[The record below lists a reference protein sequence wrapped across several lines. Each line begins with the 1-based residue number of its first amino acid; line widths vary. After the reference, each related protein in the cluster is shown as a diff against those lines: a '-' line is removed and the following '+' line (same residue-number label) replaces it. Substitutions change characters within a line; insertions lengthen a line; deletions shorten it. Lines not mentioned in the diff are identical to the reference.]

1 MKLVIS
7 EKPSVAAS
15 IANVIGASEKKDGYF
30 EGNGYIVSWCIGHLI
45 ELAQPQDYDESF
57 SKWNYDSL
65 PIIPEKWKYTIKS
78 DTAKQYKIL
87 KELMKRND
95 VETVV
100 CATDAGREGELIFRL
115 VYKQTG
121 CTKPF
126 ERLWISSME
135 DSAIRDGMNNLHPGS
150 EYDSLYRAA
159 LARQEAD
166 WLVGINGTRL
176 FTVLYGG
183 KLLKVGRVQ
192 TPTLAMIV
200 DREMEITV
208 FEKKQYY
215 MTHIQVDIPVNAGL
229 SERVDAV
236 SERIDSKAEAESL
249 SARCSGN
256 TAVVTS
262 VSRENKKT
270 APPKLYDL
278 TSLQRDA
285 NKLYGFTAKQTL
297 EYTQSLYEKKLV
309 TYPRTDSCYLTDDM
323 GGTAADLIKAVK
335 SIFSFVPGV
344 IEEPDIGRVLNSKK
358 VSDHHAIIPT
368 AEITKS
374 DLNSLDD
381 GEKKILY
388 MTAVRLL
395 EATSRPHLYTAEKI
409 IFECAGKD
417 FIAKGKSVIDAGWK
431 IYEDALRNVF
441 KASKD
446 TDSTKNADISD
457 DNTDSMDSQ
466 KLPHIDEGQVF
477 EKAGSDV
484 TEHFTKPPQRYTEA
498 TLLSAMEKAG
508 ASEMESDVERKGLG
522 TPATRA
528 DIIEKLVKDGFIRR
542 EKKNL
547 VPTEDGMK
555 LITVLPNKVKS
566 PKLTADWEN
575 ALSLVAKGELGMDGF
590 MSGIEDMVRGLV
602 KTYHSI
608 NDEDKKMFSRGEV
621 LGRCPNCGSDVVKGI
636 YGYYCKNK
644 CGMSLNRIMGISIS
658 ESQLRN
664 LLAGKKILV
673 KGIRKKNGGTFDA
686 YLEPDGIEEYRYKT
700 ANGNEVSGK
709 QFRFNMTFPKRKQ

>member
-1 MKLVIS
+1 
-7 EKPSVAAS
+7 
-15 IANVIGASEKKDGYF
+15 
-30 EGNGYIVSWCIGHLI
+30 
-45 ELAQPQDYDESF
+45 
-57 SKWNYDSL
+57 
-65 PIIPEKWKYTIKS
+65 
-78 DTAKQYKIL
+78 
-87 KELMKRND
+87 
-95 VETVV
+95 
-100 CATDAGREGELIFRL
+100 
-115 VYKQTG
+115 
-121 CTKPF
+121 
-126 ERLWISSME
+126 
-135 DSAIRDGMNNLHPGS
+135 
-150 EYDSLYRAA
+150 
-159 LARQEAD
+159 
-166 WLVGINGTRL
+166 
-176 FTVLYGG
+176 
-183 KLLKVGRVQ
+183 
-192 TPTLAMIV
+192 
-200 DREMEITV
+200 
-208 FEKKQYY
+208 
-215 MTHIQVDIPVNAGL
+215 
-229 SERVDAV
+229 
-236 SERIDSKAEAESL
+236 
-249 SARCSGN
+249 
-256 TAVVTS
+256 
-262 VSRENKKT
+262 
-270 APPKLYDL
+270 
-278 TSLQRDA
+278 
-285 NKLYGFTAKQTL
+285 
-297 EYTQSLYEKKLV
+297 
-309 TYPRTDSCYLTDDM
+309 
-323 GGTAADLIKAVK
+323 
-335 SIFSFVPGV
+335 
-344 IEEPDIGRVLNSKK
+344 
-358 VSDHHAIIPT
+358 T
-368 AEITKS
+368 AEITKA
-374 DLNSLDD
+374 DLNSLED

-388 MTAVRLL
+388 MTATRLL

-417 FIAKGKSVIDAGWK
+417 YIAKGKSMIDAGWK

-441 KASKD
+441 RDSKD
-446 TDSTKNADISD
+446 TDGTKNADIPD
-457 DNTDSMDSQ
+457 DNADSMDSQ

-477 EKAGSDV
+477 ENVGSDV

-555 LITVLPNKVKS
+555 LITVLPDKVKS